1 MSGVLLVTPQ
11 TIMFNPSVSDHLV
24 MDRGRDAYLV
34 KLPLKALSSVIV
46 FEEIAAMVT
55 DDLTKQ

>member
-34 KLPLKALSSVIV
+34 KLPLTALPSVIV

>member
-1 MSGVLLVTPQ
+1 
-11 TIMFNPSVSDHLV
+11 MFNPSVSDHLV

-34 KLPLKALSSVIV
+34 KLPLKAISNVIV

-55 DDLTKQ
+55 DDLSKQ

>member
-24 MDRGRDAYLV
+24 VDRGRDAYLV
-34 KLPLKALSSVIV
+34 KLPLKAMSSLVV
-46 FEEIAAMVT
+46 FDEIAAMVT

>member
-1 MSGVLLVTPQ
+1 VSGVLLVTPQ

-24 MDRGRDAYLV
+24 MERGRDAYLV
-34 KLPLKALSSVIV
+34 KLPLKALSTLTV

-55 DDLTKQ
+55 DDVSKQ